1 MFCEKEH
8 ADPLSARA
16 VNTLAVNTLAVNTL
30 AVNTLA
36 VNQII
41 LTYQDGMN
49 VPIAIV
55 G

>member
-8 ADPLSARA
+8 ADPLSAR
-16 VNTLAVNTLAVNTL
+16 AVNTLAVNTL